1 MQVGRGSL
9 HGDFWWRR
17 KELYCGMLGT
27 VVLGRC
33 CLSSYL
39 FTKVRR
45 GVWRV
50 RAECWMVRLDDQD
63 RLRVSCHI
71 LKNAGVDGASFAG
84 HAEILPVL
92 LFLSVIWVLSACENC
107 SFKGPS
113 HWECNALSSVF
124 FCLHISCTTLAGLHY
139 WRLWKTRHGKIGIS
153 AIVVA
158 NRIRLRRDIGG
169 TPHHDTMALDTQRC
183 REGL

>member
-84 HAEILPVL
+84 HAEILPAL

-124 FCLHISCTTLAGLHY
+124 FLSPHFMYHACRIALLEALKNKTWQNRNICHSCCESHKVKEGY
-139 WRLWKTRHGKIGIS
+139 
-153 AIVVA
+153 
-158 NRIRLRRDIGG
+158 RRYPPPWHNG
-169 TPHHDTMALDTQRC
+169 TGHSKV
-183 REGL
+183 